1 MANLRLPMFQIR
13 RILQLRQQGY
23 SKRAIADTLALARN
37 TVDNY
42 LAVLEAHFPSLEEAL
57 NWQDEQL
64 HRLLARPV
72 DPKEDRLGDLYQRF
86 ESFEAQLS
94 KPGVTRFQLWAT
106 YKQHNPNG
114 LKYTQFCERYK
125 HWQQTQRTVMHLEHK
140 AADKLF
146 VDFAG
151 KKLILTD
158 ARTAEAVTLEFF
170 VAILGCSQLT
180 YAQALPSQRKED
192 VLLGLQNAL
201 LFFGGVTAAIVP
213 DNLKAAVQ
221 TANRYEPDLNEA
233 MQDFAT
239 HYGTCIYPARSRK
252 PRDKALVEGAVNILY
267 QRVYVP
273 VQEHPYQGIE
283 ELNQRIR
290 HYLQAHNE
298 QRFQGK
304 DYSRQQRF
312 EELEATSLRPLP
324 ATLYLLKAYR
334 MAKVQ
339 TNCHVLLHLDKHY
352 YSVPHRYVGQQVK
365 LVYTAQTVEIY
376 STSQP
381 TAYERIAIHN
391 RNLKAHAYSTQTE
404 HLPPQQQWIAQ
415 WSPAFFQQQARQTGA
430 WVSEAIDHLLAQ
442 IDTGTYPQQVY
453 RSCAGI
459 LSLARKVELPRL
471 EKACERA
478 LFYQTVSYK
487 VIRRIL
493 ETELD
498 RLPLPEPVVVHL
510 PTHDNIRGASA
521 YQ

>member
-13 RILQLRQQGY
+13 RILQLRLQGY

-37 TVDNY
+37 TVDHY
-42 LAVLEAHFPSLEEAL
+42 LAILEAHFPSLEEAL

-64 HRLLARPV
+64 HRLLVRPV
-72 DPKEDRLGDLYQRF
+72 DPKADRLGDLYQRF
-86 ESFEAQLS
+86 ETFEAQLS
-94 KPGVTRFQLWAT
+94 KPGVTRFHLWAT
-106 YKQHNPNG
+106 YKQDNPNG

-151 KKLILTD
+151 KKLTLTD
-158 ARTAEAVTLEFF
+158 AVTGQPVILEFF

-201 LFFGGVTAAIVP
+201 LFMGGVPAAIVP

-221 TANRYEPDLNEA
+221 TAHPYEPDLNET
-233 MQDFAT
+233 MQDFAA
-239 HYGTCIYPARSRK
+239 HYGTCVYPARSRK

-267 QRVYVP
+267 KRVYVP
-273 VQEHPYQGIE
+273 LQGQPYHGLK
-283 ELNQRIR
+283 ELNQRICQ
-290 HYLQAHNE
+290 YVQVHNE
-298 QRFQGK
+298 QIFQGK

-312 EELEATSLRPLP
+312 QELEAALLRALPTSL
-324 ATLYLLKAYR
+324 YWLKAYR
-334 MAKVQ
+334 MAKIQ
-339 TNCHVLLHLDKHY
+339 TNCHVLLQVDKHY

-365 LVYTAQTVEIY
+365 LVYTSQTVEIY

-381 TAYERIAIHN
+381 TTYERIAVHS

-415 WSPAFFQQQARQTGA
+415 WSPEFFQQQARQTGP
-430 WVSEAIDHLLAQ
+430 WLSEAIEHLLAQ
-442 IDTGTYPQQVY
+442 IATGTYPQQVY

-478 LFYQTVSYK
+478 LFYRTVSYK
-487 VIRRIL
+487 VIQRIL
-493 ETELD
+493 DTELD

-510 PTHDNIRGASA
+510 PNHDNIRGASS